1 MPLAYPCGCGKV
13 FIPGCKG
20 ARQQRGY
27 IMFGFT
33 RTSRA
38 VVIAEGIAF
47 VLASLA
53 FYIACVLAISLT

>member
-1 MPLAYPCGCGKV
+1 
-13 FIPGCKG
+13 
-20 ARQQRGY
+20 
-27 IMFGFT
+27 MFGFT